1 MTEGCLRT
9 CDSTPGPV
17 VELWKLMGTVEEITE
32 VAGKIISSLG
42 WDVVEVD
49 GMADGVHD
57 WNYNHT
63 KILLARTY
71 SNSYS
76 YFHQR
81 VIKTDSL
88 IYTIVCVCSKNNY
101 THIHRAHGFVIS
113 WM

>member
-32 VAGKIISSLG
+32 VASQIISSLG

-63 KILLARTY
+63 KIVLTRNN
-71 SNSYS
+71 SNS

-81 VIKTDSL
+81 VIKTDSVS
-88 IYTIVCVCSKNNY
+88 YTIVGAFSKNNH
-101 THIHRAHGFVIS
+101 TNIHIAHGFVIS
-113 WM
+113 CM